1 MAEKPIDT
9 NHEGAGRHCPEKAVT
24 KADLRTWFI
33 REVLPLE
40 PLLMHFLQRNWRN
53 RSDLE
58 DFRQEVYENVL
69 EAAEVERPEHAK
81 PFLFAT
87 ARNLLINR
95 LQRENI
101 VPIEVMADLDALGVA
116 ADEPGPERGA
126 LARDA
131 LRRLQT
137 ALDSLAPRS
146 RQALL
151 LKRVEGLTTREI
163 ADRMNISEQSVANHI
178 ARAVRALAE
187 DVYGDPFTSRS
198 ET

>member
-1 MAEKPIDT
+1 MAEKPIDM
-9 NHEGAGRHCPEKAVT
+9 NHEGPRRHRPEKAVT

-40 PLLMHFLQRNWRN
+40 PMLMHFLQRNWRN

-58 DFRQEVYENVL
+58 DFRQEIYENVL
-69 EAAEVERPEHAK
+69 EAAEVARPEQTK

-116 ADEPGPERGA
+116 ADEAGPERST
-126 LARDA
+126 LARDT
-131 LRRLQT
+131 LRRLQA
-137 ALDSLAPRS
+137 ALESLPPRS

-151 LKRVEGLTTREI
+151 LKRVDGLSVREI
-163 ADRMNISEQSVANHI
+163 AIRMGISEQSVANHI
-178 ARAVRALAE
+178 ARGVRALAE
-187 DVYGDPFTSRS
+187 LVYGEPFSSRPDA
-198 ET
+198 

>member
-1 MAEKPIDT
+1 MAEKTIDM
-9 NHEGAGRHCPEKAVT
+9 NQEGPPRHCPEKAVT
-24 KADLRTWFI
+24 KADLRVWFI
-33 REVLPLE
+33 QEVLPLE
-40 PLLMHFLQRNWRN
+40 PMLMHFLQKNWRN

-69 EAAEVERPEHAK
+69 EAAEVARPDHAK

-101 VPIEVMADLDALGVA
+101 VPIEVMADLDALGLA

-131 LRRLQT
+131 LRRLQL
-137 ALDSLAPRS
+137 ALDSLPPRS

-151 LKRVEGLTTREI
+151 LKRVEGLSTREI

-178 ARAVRALAE
+178 ARGVRALAE
-187 DVYGDPFTSRS
+187 QVYGAPSSSRS
-198 ET
+198 DI

>member
-1 MAEKPIDT
+1 MAEKPIDL
-9 NHEGAGRHCPEKAVT
+9 NHEGPGRHCPEKAVT
-24 KADLRTWFI
+24 KADLRVWFI

-40 PLLMHFLQRNWRN
+40 PMLMHFLQRNWRN

-58 DFRQEVYENVL
+58 DFRQEIYENVL
-69 EAAEVERPEHAK
+69 EAAASGRPEQAK

-101 VPIEVMADLDALGVA
+101 VSIEAMADLDALGVA
-116 ADEPGPERGA
+116 ADEPGPERGV

-131 LRRLQT
+131 LRRLQI
-137 ALDSLAPRS
+137 AMDSLPPRS

-151 LKRVEGLTTREI
+151 LKRVEGLSTREI
-163 ADRMNISEQSVANHI
+163 ALRMGISEQSVANNI
-178 ARAVRALAE
+178 ARGVHALAE
-187 DVYGDPFTSRS
+187 IIFGEHSSTRPDA
-198 ET
+198 

>member
-1 MAEKPIDT
+1 MAEKPIDM
-9 NHEGAGRHCPEKAVT
+9 NREGPSGHCPEKAVT
-24 KADLRTWFI
+24 KADLRAWFI

-40 PLLMHFLQRNWRN
+40 PMLMHFLQRNWRN

-58 DFRQEVYENVL
+58 DFRQEIYENVIA
-69 EAAEVERPEHAK
+69 AAELARPEQAK
-81 PFLFAT
+81 PFVFAT

-116 ADEPGPERGA
+116 AEEPGPERGA

-131 LRRLQT
+131 LRKLQA
-137 ALDSLAPRS
+137 ALDSLPPRS

-151 LKRVEGLTTREI
+151 LKRVEGLSTREI
-163 ADRMNISEQSVANHI
+163 ATRMGISEQSVANHI
-178 ARAVRALAE
+178 ARGVRVLAE
-187 DVYGDPFTSRS
+187 LVYGEPPGSRT
-198 ET
+198 EV